1 MSITNEQLAEL
12 LAGIA
17 RSQQAIIDAIES
29 ESAGWRG
36 THLLPK
42 LNTAANMRVANV
54 RLLDLPSRI
63 LLRSQA
69 RVSMDVATI
78 ARDLAIAMGGASAA
92 VAPSA
97 PPASIASSA
106 ATTAPA
112 MAVGA
117 IGAVA
122 AVTAVATPAAPA
134 STTNPVADDEELNF
148 FDN

>member
-1 MSITNEQLAEL
+1 MSMTNEQLAEL

-29 ESAGWRG
+29 GSGGWRS

-42 LNTAANMRVANV
+42 LNTAANMRIANV

-69 RVSMDVATI
+69 RVPMDVATI
-78 ARDLAIAMGGASAA
+78 ARDLALAMGAES
-92 VAPSA
+92 V
-97 PPASIASSA
+97 
-106 ATTAPA
+106 
-112 MAVGA
+112 
-117 IGAVA
+117 
-122 AVTAVATPAAPA
+122 AAPA
-134 STTNPVADDEELNF
+134 ASATTTPKTAATSSTPAPAAAAAPATNPNPAPAAKSATDDEELNF